1 MKLHIYSVLQ
11 REGFTDQ
18 KKYKAMKKK
27 INLSGLREN
36 LNSKFLASV
45 ILLLGATILI
55 LLVNPFGYN
64 DLGYREVV
72 ETPTGKKYVIFNNG
86 VYLKFPGSK
95 ISTYPNVLTISH
107 RGEKTGSTVEGNLI
121 LIRFNDATEARA
133 QTVVRFRMPDIEA
146 DMLQLHSEYV
156 NGEYLALKG
165 LQPYTIECLKNSAQL
180 MDSEQHYSGGRAQ
193 LSQYFQ
199 DQLEEGL
206 FILDIQET
214 FTKDTLTGENKRIY
228 ANKIRTNS
236 DGVKVRKESDLK
248 RFGIRIASATIENVD
263 YEGQVDE
270 KLKKKI
276 GASTRESVSKQNL
289 VTAQQEA
296 MTAEAEGRKR
306 LVEIEYKEKQVQTQ
320 QLVQAETQVRL
331 AEKDKEK
338 QMIALEAAKLEAQ
351 KIKALAEAEAYAKQ
365 KVMAADGALDKK
377 LAAYKDVQE
386 VWANAF
392 MNYKGDLVPK
402 FQTGGG
408 TKGNA
413 GLDFMEIMSAKAA
426 MDLNLNT
433 KVKTSKKKN

>member
-1 MKLHIYSVLQ
+1 M
-11 REGFTDQ
+11 
-18 KKYKAMKKK
+18 
-27 INLSGLREN
+27 NLSGIRDN
-36 LNSKFLASV
+36 LNTKFLSAGIAMLGAV
-45 ILLLGATILI
+45 ILLLM
-55 LLVNPFGYN
+55 VNPFGYN

-133 QTVVRFRMPDIEA
+133 QTVVRFRMPDVES

-199 DQLEEGL
+199 DQLEDGL

-214 FTKDTLTGENKRIY
+214 FTRDTLTGENKRIY
-228 ANKIRTNS
+228 ANKIRINE
-236 DGVKVRKESDLK
+236 DGLKVRKESDLK

-263 YEGQVDE
+263 YESQVDE

-320 QLVQAETQVRL
+320 QLVQAETAVRL

-338 QMIALEAAKLEAQ
+338 QIIALEAARLEAQ